1 LKNWRLKIKVKW
13 EKGKAKRTE
22 EMKKGE
28 KGKRKMPGSLNLSTV
43 PEFLLITIMSISNT
57 KSATA
62 KIECQV
68 FHSSIFFLLYT
79 L

>member
-1 LKNWRLKIKVKW
+1 MGKGKSKKNGGN
-13 EKGKAKRTE
+13 EKGRKG
-22 EMKKGE
+22 KKE
-28 KGKRKMPGSLNLSTV
+28 KGKREMPGSLNLSTV

-57 KSATA
+57 QSATA